1 MPRLHSIRS
10 TPLNILCGLAIIA
23 LPLVIAAQPALG
35 AEDGKFGSKLKK
47 FGTSFKSVKPAKLKG
62 VYVEGL
68 CEQHDFS
75 VINRDSQTLS
85 AITPLPGRWEARGDI
100 LLSTTTST
108 FLAGVRNRLFTAW
121 PCEGTPPEIDI
132 TSERGYN
139 ATATADGHVII
150 GIGLLE
156 AVETEDELAFFVA
169 HEMAHVLTGH
179 LTGKKQLE
187 SVTETIRLGMEI
199 RRVGGTARKMKVR
212 KTPGKSQGK
221 GEKMGHKSEAY
232 VDDPDEVRR
241 LNGETYAIMNDV
253 MDVATV
259 AMKPQWSRQ
268 REDLAD
274 LVGVDLM
281 ARAGYSLSALEMGF
295 QKLYEANHKNSV
307 RLKETNNRLNKIKE
321 KYSIATLQNMT
332 PEQQRGFQ
340 SFLSDPKAFGKSR
353 SDKLLKNLKKDLR
366 KDAIK
371 MVFGRGHRKP
381 DARMNRLRRYIG
393 NFHRKNMKPLMNK
406 NKTAYASNMGSGDFV
421 ALKKISISLRDA
433 NASLKVGDFD
443 TADKFVRQAATGRN
457 RNFARSR
464 LLKAQIREEQGRKD
478 LATQNLELAL
488 QSPYPGQA
496 TYEGLALDYL
506 EQRKYAAV
514 LATVSKGEKRY
525 NDKVHFLPERIN
537 VALQLRK
544 NDEAEAYYKQC
555 QDSKATYILGPC
567 LAAIASPRTDFR
579 ENYEE
584 ILEEAGCKDV
594 AQGASGA
601 SLLVA
606 RIADTLASTSLGKSD
621 VCFYTKKQ

>member
-1 MPRLHSIRS
+1 MILLHHIRS
-10 TPLNILCGLAIIA
+10 NPLNTLCRMTIVA
-23 LPLVIAAQPALG
+23 LTLMIAAQPALG
-35 AEDGKFGSKLKK
+35 AEDAKFGSKFKK
-47 FGTSFKSVKPAKLKG
+47 FGASFKSVKPAKLKG
-62 VYVEGL
+62 IYVEGL

-75 VINRDSQTLS
+75 AINRDSKTLS

-132 TSERGYN
+132 TSQRGYN
-139 ATATADGHVII
+139 ATATADGHVIV
-150 GIGLLE
+150 GMGLLE

-187 SVTETIRLGMEI
+187 SLTETIRLGMEI
-199 RRVGGTARKMKVR
+199 RRVGGTAKKMKAKKV
-212 KTPGKSQGK
+212 PGKSQGK
-221 GEKMGHKSEAY
+221 GKKLGNKHEFYLE
-232 VDDPDEVRR
+232 DPEEVRK

-259 AMKPQWSRQ
+259 AMAPQWSRQ

-274 LVGVDLM
+274 LVGIDLM
-281 ARAGYSLSALEMGF
+281 ARAGYSLAALELGF

-307 RLKETNNRLNKIKE
+307 RLKETNNRLNGIKE

-332 PEQQRGFQ
+332 PEQQQGFQ
-340 SFLSDPKAFGKSR
+340 GFLSDPQGFGKSR
-353 SDKLLKNLKKDLR
+353 SDKLLKSLKKDLR

-371 MVFGRGHRKP
+371 MVFGGAHRKP
-381 DARMNRLRRYIG
+381 DARMDRLRRYIG
-393 NFHRKNMKPLMNK
+393 NFHRSNMKPLMNK
-406 NKTAYASNMGSGDFV
+406 NKSAYASNMVSGDFV

-433 NASLKVGDFD
+433 NASLAVGDFD
-443 TADKFVRQAATGRN
+443 TADKLVRQASGGRN
-457 RNFARSR
+457 SNFARLR
-464 LLKAQIREEQGRKD
+464 LLKAQIREQQGRKD

-488 QSPYPGQA
+488 LSPYPGQA

-506 EQRKYAAV
+506 EQRRYAAV

-537 VALQLRK
+537 VALQLKK

-579 ENYEE
+579 ANYEE
-584 ILEEAGCKDV
+584 ILEEAGCKDM

-601 SLLVA
+601 SLLTA
-606 RIADTLASTSLGKSD
+606 KIADALASTSLGKND